1 MIMDKQKMVY
11 VGVALFAF
19 LVIVNSTKKVVLE
32 EVTSENTTKTFDNT
46 SLPYQLRPPYRM
58 ADGEQMPK
66 TIAKRTN
73 QFSSFLGLKPRF
85 DT

>member
-1 MIMDKQKMVY
+1 MIMDKKKMVY

-32 EVTSENTTKTFDNT
+32 EVVSENTNKTFDNT
-46 SLPYQLRPPYRM
+46 SLPYQLKPPYKM
-58 ADGEQMPK
+58 AEGEPMPK

-73 QFSSFLGLKPRF
+73 QFSSFLGIKPRF

>member
-1 MIMDKQKMVY
+1 MMDKQKMIY
-11 VGVALFAF
+11 VGVGLFAF

-32 EVTSENTTKTFDNT
+32 EVVSENTAKTFDNT

-58 ADGEQMPK
+58 ADGEPIPK

>member
-1 MIMDKQKMVY
+1 MIY

-32 EVTSENTTKTFDNT
+32 EVKSENPPKTFDNT
-46 SLPYQLRPPYRM
+46 SLPYQLRPPFRM
-58 ADGEQMPK
+58 ADGEEIPK

-73 QFSSFLGLKPRF
+73 QFSSFLGMKPRF

>member
-1 MIMDKQKMVY
+1 MRIDKQKMIY
-11 VGVALFAF
+11 AGVALFAF
-19 LVIVNSTKKVVLE
+19 LVIVNSTKKVVLQ
-32 EVTSENTTKTFDNT
+32 EVTTENAAKSFDNN

-58 ADGEQMPK
+58 AEGEEIPA

-73 QFSSFLGLKPRF
+73 NFSSLGFKPRF

>member
-1 MIMDKQKMVY
+1 MMDKQKMIY

-32 EVTSENTTKTFDNT
+32 EVTSDNATKTFDNT

-58 ADGEQMPK
+58 ADGEQIPSS
-66 TIAKRTN
+66 IAKRTN
-73 QFSSFLGLKPRF
+73 NFSSLGFKPRF

>member
-1 MIMDKQKMVY
+1 MIMDKKKMVY

-32 EVTSENTTKTFDNT
+32 EVTSENTSNTFDNA
-46 SLPYQLRPPYRM
+46 SLPYQLRPPFRM
-58 ADGEQMPK
+58 ADGEPMPK

>member
-1 MIMDKQKMVY
+1 MMDKQKMIY

-32 EVTSENTTKTFDNT
+32 EVTSDNTNKTFDNT
-46 SLPYQLRPPYRM
+46 SLPYQLKPPFRM
-58 ADGEQMPK
+58 ADGEQIPP
-66 TIAKRTN
+66 TIAKRVN
-73 QFSSFLGLKPRF
+73 NFSSLGFKPRF

>member
-1 MIMDKQKMVY
+1 MMDRKKMIY

-19 LVIVNSTKKVVLE
+19 LVIVNSTKKIVLE
-32 EVTSENTTKTFDNT
+32 EVTSEDTNKTFDGST
-46 SLPYQLRPPYRM
+46 LPYQLRPPYKL
-58 ADGEQMPK
+58 DEGQPIPK

-73 QFSSFLGLKPRF
+73 QFSSFLGNKPRF